1 MGSYLAA
8 TQQVSFNPIKTET
21 MTISRKLSK
30 DQHSALFMDNLQIS
44 LVETHKH
51 FGKVFFDWLYWQE
64 CIKHTTDKAWNR
76 NSVMRKLQN
85 KLDLKPLEIIYPTF
99 KRSLLEYGDV
109 IWGNCTECKKIEVD
123 KIRNEA
129 ARNSCIEPK
138 EFQRRRQ

>member
-51 FGKVFFDWLYWQE
+51 FGKVFFD
-64 CIKHTTDKAWNR
+64 
-76 NSVMRKLQN
+76 
-85 KLDLKPLEIIYPTF
+85 
-99 KRSLLEYGDV
+99 
-109 IWGNCTECKKIEVD
+109 
-123 KIRNEA
+123 
-129 ARNSCIEPK
+129 
-138 EFQRRRQ
+138 